1 MPRFAYTA
9 RSLDGEKVAGTIEAV
24 DRRAALIQLECRGLA
39 PISVKEAAGAAVQPV
54 PAKSGPEKKGAATG
68 GKGGAVSA
76 PSPSVSTATA
86 NPPPPARSK
95 GAPRLV
101 WRRDARPR
109 MNLRETLLFTK
120 ELSDLLASG
129 MTLGNALH
137 TLSRR
142 ESGRGQDVIVAA
154 LRDEIIRGTSL
165 SDALAQ
171 WPETFSSLYINM
183 VRTGEASGKLAEA
196 LQRIGLHYERVQA
209 AREKVAMALVYPAFV
224 LTVGILTMI
233 FTMVFVVPRFS
244 TIFEEL
250 GSTLPLPTRILIGI
264 SGFLLRWGW
273 LLLGGLIALGWAVR
287 RYLRTPEGEMKWHA
301 LQLRLPVFK
310 RIVTANAYAQFARTL
325 GSLLENGVPVLQALA
340 IVQDSIGN
348 RIIAEQIRQARERV
362 TDGSTIS
369 GPLAAGKVFPPLLTD
384 MLAVGEQSGDM
395 PGALSHIARR
405 YDDELD
411 RNVKLFTTILE
422 PLMIVLMAVLVGFV
436 AISML
441 LAVFDLTSGL
451 NIK

>member
-1 MPRFAYTA
+1 MPRFTYTA
-9 RSLDGEKVAGTIEAV
+9 RSTSGERTSGAVEAA
-24 DRRAALIQLECRGLA
+24 DKRAALLQIERQGLT
-39 PISVKEAAGAAVQPV
+39 PMSVKEAAGAP
-54 PAKSGPEKKGAATG
+54 PADAARTGGREEKK
-68 GKGGAVSA
+68 
-76 PSPSVSTATA
+76 
-86 NPPPPARSK
+86 R
-95 GAPRLV
+95 PRLV
-101 WRRDARPR
+101 LRRDGRAR
-109 MNLRETLLFTK
+109 MNLRETLLLTR

-142 ESGRGQDVIVAA
+142 QTGRGQDRIMVG
-154 LRDEIIRGTSL
+154 LRDEIIRGASL

-171 WPETFSSLYINM
+171 WPETFSSLYVNM

-196 LQRIGLHYERVQA
+196 LERVGLHYERVQA
-209 AREKVAMALVYPAFV
+209 AREKVRMALVYPGFV
-224 LTVGILTMI
+224 LSVGLLTMI

-244 TIFEEL
+244 TIFLEL
-250 GSTLPLPTRILIGI
+250 GSTLPLPTRILIGM
-264 SGFLLRWGW
+264 SELLLKWGW
-273 LLLGGLIALGWAVR
+273 LILLLLGAAAVLTR
-287 RYLRTPEGEMKWHA
+287 RYLRTDEGRLKWHG

-310 RIVTANAYAQFARTL
+310 RIITANAYAQFARTL
-325 GSLLENGVPVLQALA
+325 GALLHNGVPVLQALD
-340 IVQDSIGN
+340 IVQNSMGN
-348 RIIAEQIRQARERV
+348 LIIAGQIREARDRV

-395 PGALSHIARR
+395 PGALGHIARR

-411 RNVKLFTTILE
+411 RNVKVFTTILE

-436 AISML
+436 AVSML

>member
-1 MPRFAYTA
+1 MPKFAYTA
-9 RSLDGEKVAGTIEAV
+9 RSFSGERVSGVVEAA
-24 DRRAALIQLECRGLA
+24 DRRAALIQIERQGLA
-39 PISVKEAAGAAVQPV
+39 PITVKEAAGAAVPV
-54 PAKSGPEKKGAATG
+54 PDAKAAGKDKKRATPSVASEKEKKPGV
-68 GKGGAVSA
+68 K
-76 PSPSVSTATA
+76 
-86 NPPPPARSK
+86 K
-95 GAPRLV
+95 PRLV
-101 WRRDARPR
+101 IRRDARPR
-109 MNLRETLLFTK
+109 MSLRETLLFTR

-137 TLSRR
+137 TLSQRQT
-142 ESGRGQDVIVAA
+142 GRGQDQIVVA
-154 LRDEIIRGTSL
+154 LRDEIIRGASL
-165 SDALAQ
+165 SDALSQ

-196 LQRIGLHYERVQA
+196 LERVGAHYERVLA

-224 LTVGILTMI
+224 LGVGLLTMI

-250 GSTLPLPTRILIGI
+250 GSTLPLPTRILIGT
-264 SGFLLRWGW
+264 SAFLLKWGW
-273 LLLGGLIALGWAVR
+273 LLLLLIVAGIWALR
-287 RYLRTPEGEMKWHA
+287 RYIRTPEGERRWHA
-301 LQLRLPVFK
+301 LQLRLPIFK

-325 GSLLENGVPVLQALA
+325 GALLQNGVPVLQALS

-348 RIIAEQIRQARERV
+348 RIIAEQIREARERV

-405 YDDELD
+405 YDDDLD
-411 RNVKLFTTILE
+411 RNVKVFTTILE
-422 PLMIVLMAVLVGFV
+422 PLMIVVMAVLVGFV

-441 LAVFDLTSGL
+441 MAVFDLTSGL
-451 NIK
+451 NVK

>member
-1 MPRFAYTA
+1 MPRFSYIA
-9 RSLDGEKVAGTIEAV
+9 RSFNGERSSGTIEAA
-24 DRRAALIQLECRGLA
+24 DRRAALIQLERQGLT
-39 PISVKEAAGAAVQPV
+39 PISVKEAAGPAPAA
-54 PAKSGPEKKGAATG
+54 PAKSAE
-68 GKGGAVSA
+68 
-76 PSPSVSTATA
+76 PSPPRADA
-86 NPPPPARSK
+86 SK
-95 GAPRLV
+95 PKKHTRPRLV
-101 WRRDARPR
+101 IRRNARPR
-109 MNLRETLLFTK
+109 MTLRETLTFTR

-137 TLSRR
+137 TLSQRQT
-142 ESGRGQDVIVAA
+142 GRSQDQIVLA
-154 LRDEIIRGTSL
+154 LRDEIIRGASL

-171 WPETFSSLYINM
+171 WPETFSALYINM

-196 LQRIGLHYERVQA
+196 LERVGVHYERVQT

-224 LTVGILTMI
+224 LTVGLLTMI

-250 GSTLPLPTRILIGI
+250 GSTLPLPTRILLGI
-264 SGFLLRWGW
+264 SGFLLNWGW
-273 LLLGGLIALGWAVR
+273 LMLIGIALVAWAVR
-287 RYLRTPEGEMKWHA
+287 RYIATPEGERKWHT
-301 LQLRLPVFK
+301 LQLRIPIFK
-310 RIVTANAYAQFARTL
+310 RIVAANAYAQFARTL
-325 GSLLENGVPVLQALA
+325 GALLQNGVPVLQALG
-340 IVQDSIGN
+340 IVEESMGN

-395 PGALSHIARR
+395 PGALGHIARR
-405 YDDELD
+405 YDDDLD
-411 RNVKLFTTILE
+411 RSVKVFTTILE

>member
-1 MPRFAYTA
+1 MPKFAYTA
-9 RSLDGEKVAGTIEAV
+9 RSVAGERTSGVIEAT
-24 DRRAALIQLECRGLA
+24 DRRAALIQLERQGLA
-39 PISVKEAAGAAVQPV
+39 PISVQEASGA
-54 PAKSGPEKKGAATG
+54 PAAPPAPKQSPADKKRPQA
-68 GKGGAVSA
+68 GAVSA
-76 PSPSVSTATA
+76 SHAT
-86 NPPPPARSK
+86 R
-95 GAPRLV
+95 PRLV
-101 WRRDARPR
+101 IRRDARPR
-109 MNLRETLLFTK
+109 MNLRETLLFTR

-137 TLSRR
+137 TLSQRQT
-142 ESGRGQDVIVAA
+142 GKGQDRIIAA
-154 LRDEIIRGTSL
+154 LRDEIIRGASL

-196 LQRIGLHYERVQA
+196 LERVSAHYERVQT

-224 LTVGILTMI
+224 LGVGLLTMV

-250 GSTLPLPTRILIGI
+250 GSTLPLPTRILIGT
-264 SGFLLRWGW
+264 SAFLLKWGW
-273 LLLGGLIALGWAVR
+273 LLLILIGVGVWALR
-287 RYLRTPEGEMKWHA
+287 RYIQTPDGERWWHA

-325 GSLLENGVPVLQALA
+325 GALLQNGVPVLQALA

-411 RNVKLFTTILE
+411 RNVKVFTTILE
-422 PLMIVLMAVLVGFV
+422 PLMIVIMAVLVGFV
-436 AISML
+436 AVSML
-441 LAVFDLTSGL
+441 MAVFDLTSGL
-451 NIK
+451 NVK

>member
-1 MPRFAYTA
+1 MPRFSYTA
-9 RSLDGEKVAGTIEAV
+9 RSLNGERASGTIEAA
-24 DRRAALIQLECRGLA
+24 DKRSALIQLERQGLT
-39 PISVKEAAGAAVQPV
+39 PISVKESTGATPAPAAPPRGGEKDNKRANT
-54 PAKSGPEKKGAATG
+54 AKTPKK
-68 GKGGAVSA
+68 
-76 PSPSVSTATA
+76 
-86 NPPPPARSK
+86 AR
-95 GAPRLV
+95 PRLV
-101 WRRDARPR
+101 IRRNARPR
-109 MNLRETLLFTK
+109 MNLRETLMFTR

-137 TLSRR
+137 TLSQR
-142 ESGRGQDVIVAA
+142 ETGGGQDKIVLA
-154 LRDEIIRGTSL
+154 LRDEIIRGASL

-183 VRTGEASGKLAEA
+183 VRTGEASGKLADA
-196 LQRIGLHYERVQA
+196 LERVGIHYERVQA
-209 AREKVAMALVYPAFV
+209 AREKVGMALVYPAFV
-224 LTVGILTMI
+224 LSVGLITMV

-250 GSTLPLPTRILIGI
+250 GSTLPLPTRILLGT
-264 SGFLLRWGW
+264 SRLLLNWGW
-273 LLLGGLIALGWAVR
+273 LILIFIGVIAWAVR
-287 RYLRTPEGEMKWHA
+287 RYIRSPEGERKWHA
-301 LQLRLPVFK
+301 LQLRIPVFK

-325 GSLLENGVPVLQALA
+325 GALLHNGVPVLQALG
-340 IVQDSIGN
+340 IVQESMGN
-348 RIIAEQIRQARERV
+348 RIIAEQIREARERV

-395 PGALSHIARR
+395 PGALGHIARR
-405 YDDELD
+405 YDDDLD
-411 RNVKLFTTILE
+411 RSVKVFTTILE

>member
-1 MPRFAYTA
+1 MPRFSSTA
-9 RSLDGEKVAGTIEAV
+9 RSFNGERLSGVIEAP
-24 DRRAALIQLECRGLA
+24 DKRAALIQLERKGLA
-39 PISVKEAAGAAVQPV
+39 PISVKEATGAAPAPT
-54 PAKSGPEKKGAATG
+54 PAKGGEKEKKRP
-68 GKGGAVSA
+68 A
-76 PSPSVSTATA
+76 PAEPKKK
-86 NPPPPARSK
+86 AR
-95 GAPRLV
+95 PRLV
-101 WRRDARPR
+101 LRRDTRPR
-109 MNLRETLLFTK
+109 MNLRETLMFTR

-137 TLSRR
+137 TLSQR
-142 ESGRGQDVIVAA
+142 ETGGGQDKIVLA
-154 LRDEIIRGTSL
+154 LRDEIIRGASL

-183 VRTGEASGKLAEA
+183 VRTGEASGKLSDA
-196 LQRIGLHYERVQA
+196 LERVGIHYERVQA
-209 AREKVAMALVYPAFV
+209 AREKVSMALVYPSFV
-224 LTVGILTMI
+224 LGVGLLTMI

-250 GSTLPLPTRILIGI
+250 GSTLPLPTRILLAT
-264 SGFLLRWGW
+264 SSFLLNWGW
-273 LLLGGLIALGWAVR
+273 LLAILIALGIWALR
-287 RYLRTPEGEMKWHA
+287 RYIRTPEGETKWHA

-325 GSLLENGVPVLQALA
+325 GALLQNGVPVLQALG
-340 IVQDSIGN
+340 IVQDSMGN
-348 RIIAEQIRQARERV
+348 RIIAEQIREARERV

-405 YDDELD
+405 YDDDLD
-411 RNVKLFTTILE
+411 RNVKVFTTILE
-422 PLMIVLMAVLVGFV
+422 PLMIVVMAVLVGFV